1 MKEVKK
7 GSKSVLKTISDFLD
21 GDNAPLGVVLSSI
34 VIGLIIGHGRL
45 ILTCISVFVSFILLM
60 ILFGVYRIV
69 KKRPEHSEECDKI
82 IKNQNEVQN
91 QKDGYDF
98 TTAENVFVQT
108 SINLSEQIQRE
119 QEWPTV
125 DLNAFINKCNR
136 TEHIRPYEKIENC
149 IVSSAEIKD
158 SQKTA
163 FFKSGYLYDV
173 FPRDKNKSLYDDRGI
188 AYKATK
194 IYSDN
199 IYYDLTDKNS
209 IKAIPVPSFSEDQG
223 TVFSLDYLLRMCAS
237 NLRENGLHDLS
248 IELMCKA
255 VEIMPYSK
263 ICWQEKDY
271 MRLVF
276 WLYEDGK
283 LDEGD
288 AVKDML
294 KKTVFST
301 SKTDLTI
308 LGKERLAEYST
319 KTDLISFNLYG
330 EQSCPNCAIFSG
342 RVYSISGKSPVFP
355 PLPQKYKDC
364 GFFHIGCNVGIAP
377 YSEKFDDSIYW
388 LGKRTPTIASTYRE
402 LKDSRSEEAQKSYCE
417 TRKSLLK
424 DEQKPINKEEY
435 LKLKFLYPELAPK
448 SLASY
453 TRAKRAKSASYLKI
467 EDKIKALNVNQPQSR
482 IPTEEIYEDDYK
494 MLENFI
500 NEHNS
505 I

>member
-1 MKEVKK
+1 MNKNGNKN
-7 GSKSVLKTISDFLD
+7 KSVFTAISNFLC
-21 GDNAPLGVVLSSI
+21 GDNAFLAVTLFSI
-34 VIGLIIGHGRL
+34 VIGLIIGHGNL
-45 ILTCISVFVSFILLM
+45 KLTFVSVFLSFIFVSTS
-60 ILFGVYRIV
+60 FGIFIAVR
-69 KKRPEHSEECDKI
+69 KKADYHSKDCKDAQPTNNDISKI
-82 IKNQNEVQN
+82 DSNLI
-91 QKDGYDF
+91 F
-98 TTAENVFVQT
+98 TTC
-108 SINLSEQIQRE
+108 NLSENNYPSESIRTQMSQADF
-119 QEWPTV
+119 Q
-125 DLNAFINKCNR
+125 AFINKCNR
-136 TEHIRPYEKIENC
+136 TDHIRPFEGIEKC
-149 IVSSAEIKD
+149 ILSSEDMKE
-158 SQKTA
+158 SVKTA
-163 FFKSGYLYDV
+163 FFKSGYLYNV
-173 FPRDKNKSLYDDRGI
+173 SPRHTDKSLYDDRDV
-188 AYKATK
+188 AYQATK
-194 IYSDN
+194 IYSDGVF
-199 IYYDLTDKNS
+199 YDLTSKSS
-209 IKAIPVPSFSEDQG
+209 IAKIPIPAFSLEQE
-223 TVFSLDYLLRMCAS
+223 TVFSMDYLLRMCAS
-237 NLRENGLHDLS
+237 NLRERGQHDLS
-248 IELMCKA
+248 VVLLYKA
-255 VEIMPYSK
+255 VQIMPYSN
-263 ICWQEKDY
+263 IGWQEKDY

-276 WLYEDGK
+276 WLYEDGR

-288 AVKDML
+288 AVKDIL
-294 KKTVFST
+294 QRTVFST

-330 EQSCPNCAIFSG
+330 EQCCPNCAIFSG
-342 RVYSISGKSPVFP
+342 RVYSISSKSSAFP

-467 EDKIKALNVNQPQSR
+467 EDKIKALNVNQPQSK
-482 IPTEEIYEDDYK
+482 IPTDEIYEDDYK

-500 NEHNS
+500 KEHS
-505 I
+505 TI